1 MDTLQARIVQ
11 LEQENAALRALLKKH
26 GIAYPETAENQ
37 ISAIA
42 NQGSR
47 MLQNEVTPQMVSFF
61 YTYFRGRKDVYS
73 VRSRPKDG
81 KAGYFPVCT
90 HFWDHKLCP
99 KTTGQKIACR
109 DCPNRVYKPLSI
121 RALLAHLKGER
132 EDSSDVV
139 GIYPLLP
146 DNTCYFLVFDFD
158 DHEGTFQGSEKTVS
172 WRDEVDALRKI
183 CELEQIDTL
192 VERSRSGQGAHV
204 WIFFSETVSAQKAQQ
219 FGTALLTK
227 GAESVSLKN
236 FRAYDRMLP
245 LQEHLPEGKLGNLIA
260 LPLQGRALRNGN
272 SAFVDENWNAYP
284 DQWGALK
291 SARKLSVKEIEDK
304 IAAWTPEAGLLGQ
317 LTEEPQEAE
326 ENTQKS
332 FLPEKPWRKTEI
344 TLSPKDAE
352 GPVELVYANGVFIKS
367 TNLRSRLQN
376 QFRRLAASK
385 NPEFHKKLAM
395 GFSTLGIPRIVY
407 CGHDDGDFICLPRG
421 CVERLKS
428 CWRKQQFHITSQ
440 TNGNRA
446 GRSRFPLLG
455 SYTRSSSAQQ
465 MRCWYTTSVF

>member
-81 KAGYFPVCT
+81 KAGYFPACT

-109 DCPNRVYKPLSI
+109 DCPNRSYKPLNI

-146 DNTCYFLVFDFD
+146 DDTCYFLVFDFD

-183 CELEQIDTL
+183 CELEQIDAL

-204 WIFFSETVSAQKAQQ
+204 WIFFSEARFRTE
-219 FGTALLTK
+219 GTAVWNSTADK
-227 GAESVSLKN
+227 GCGGG
-236 FRAYDRMLP
+236 
-245 LQEHLPEGKLGNLIA
+245 QPE
-260 LPLQGRALRNGN
+260 
-272 SAFVDENWNAYP
+272 
-284 DQWGALK
+284 
-291 SARKLSVKEIEDK
+291 KLS
-304 IAAWTPEAGLLGQ
+304 
-317 LTEEPQEAE
+317 
-326 ENTQKS
+326 
-332 FLPEKPWRKTEI
+332 
-344 TLSPKDAE
+344 
-352 GPVELVYANGVFIKS
+352 
-367 TNLRSRLQN
+367 
-376 QFRRLAASK
+376 
-385 NPEFHKKLAM
+385 
-395 GFSTLGIPRIVY
+395 RI
-407 CGHDDGDFICLPRG
+407 
-421 CVERLKS
+421 
-428 CWRKQQFHITSQ
+428 
-440 TNGNRA
+440 
-446 GRSRFPLLG
+446 
-455 SYTRSSSAQQ
+455 
-465 MRCWYTTSVF
+465 

>member
-109 DCPNRVYKPLSI
+109 DCPNRAYKPLNI

-146 DNTCYFLVFDFD
+146 DDTCYFLVFDFD

-183 CELEQIDTL
+183 CELEQIDAL

-204 WIFFSETVSAQKAQQ
+204 WIFFSEPVSAQKARQ

-227 GAESVSLKN
+227 GAEVVSLKS

-245 LQEHLPEGKLGNLIA
+245 LQEHLPEGKLGNLDCA
-260 LPLQGRALRNGN
+260 AAAGP
-272 SAFVDENWNAYP
+272 
-284 DQWGALK
+284 GAAEWK
-291 SARKLSVKEIEDK
+291 QRVCRRKLECVPGSM
-304 IAAWTPEAGLLGQ
+304 GC
-317 LTEEPQEAE
+317 TEKRKKAE
-326 ENTQKS
+326 
-332 FLPEKPWRKTEI
+332 RK
-344 TLSPKDAE
+344 
-352 GPVELVYANGVFIKS
+352 
-367 TNLRSRLQN
+367 
-376 QFRRLAASK
+376 
-385 NPEFHKKLAM
+385 
-395 GFSTLGIPRIVY
+395 
-407 CGHDDGDFICLPRG
+407 
-421 CVERLKS
+421 
-428 CWRKQQFHITSQ
+428 
-440 TNGNRA
+440 GNR
-446 GRSRFPLLG
+446 G
-455 SYTRSSSAQQ
+455 
-465 MRCWYTTSVF
+465 

>member
-1 MDTLQARIVQ
+1 MDTMQARIEQ

-26 GIAYPETAENQ
+26 GITYPETAENQ
-37 ISAIA
+37 ISAAA

-47 MLQNEVTPQMVSFF
+47 MLQNEATPQMASFF

-109 DCPNRVYKPLSI
+109 DCPNRAYKPLNI

-146 DNTCYFLVFDFD
+146 DDTCYFLVFDFD
-158 DHEGTFQGSEKTVS
+158 DHEGTFQGSEKTAS

-183 CELEQIDTL
+183 CELEQIDAL

-204 WIFFSETVSAQKAQQ
+204 WIFFSETVSAQKARQ

-227 GAESVSLKN
+227 GAEVVSLKN

-317 LTEEPQEAE
+317 LAEEPQEAE

-332 FLPEKPWRKTEI
+332 FLPEKPWRKTEL
-344 TLSPKDAE
+344 TLHPEDVE
-352 GPVELVYANGVFIKS
+352 GAVDLVYANGVYIKS
-367 TNLRSRLQN
+367 TNLKPRLQN
-376 QFRRLAASK
+376 QLRRLAAY
-385 NPEFHKKLAM
+385 KKP
-395 GFSTLGIPRIVY
+395 GIP
-407 CGHDDGDFICLPRG
+407 
-421 CVERLKS
+421 
-428 CWRKQQFHITSQ
+428 
-440 TNGNRA
+440 
-446 GRSRFPLLG
+446 
-455 SYTRSSSAQQ
+455 
-465 MRCWYTTSVF
+465 

>member
-1 MDTLQARIVQ
+1 MDTMQARIEQ

-90 HFWDHKLCP
+90 HFWDHKLC
-99 KTTGQKIACR
+99 R
-109 DCPNRVYKPLSI
+109 DCPNRAYKPLNI

-146 DNTCYFLVFDFD
+146 DDTCYFLVFDFD
-158 DHEGTFQGSEKTVS
+158 DHEGTFQGSEKTAS

-183 CELEQIDTL
+183 CGLEQIDAL

-204 WIFFSETVSAQKAQQ
+204 WIFFSEPVSAQKARQ

-227 GAESVSLKN
+227 GAEVVSLKS

-260 LPLQGRALRNGN
+260 LPLQGRALRNGT

-304 IAAWTPEAGLLGQ
+304 IA
-317 LTEEPQEAE
+317 
-326 ENTQKS
+326 
-332 FLPEKPWRKTEI
+332 EK
-344 TLSPKDAE
+344 
-352 GPVELVYANGVFIKS
+352 
-367 TNLRSRLQN
+367 
-376 QFRRLAASK
+376 
-385 NPEFHKKLAM
+385 
-395 GFSTLGIPRIVY
+395 
-407 CGHDDGDFICLPRG
+407 
-421 CVERLKS
+421 
-428 CWRKQQFHITSQ
+428 
-440 TNGNRA
+440 NRA
-446 GRSRFPLLG
+446 YTAPGGCGGRGRSCIC
-455 SYTRSSSAQQ
+455 Q
-465 MRCWYTTSVF
+465 RCLY

>member
-109 DCPNRVYKPLSI
+109 DCPNRAYKPLNI

-146 DNTCYFLVFDFD
+146 DDTCYFLVFDFD

-183 CELEQIDTL
+183 CELEQIDAL

-204 WIFFSETVSAQKAQQ
+204 WIFFSETVSAQKARQ

-260 LPLQGRALRNGN
+260 LPLQGRALRKGN

-317 LTEEPQEAE
+317 LAEEPQEAE

-332 FLPEKPWRKTEI
+332 FLPEKPWRKTEL
-344 TLSPKDAE
+344 TLHPEDVE
-352 GPVELVYANGVFIKS
+352 GV
-367 TNLRSRLQN
+367 
-376 QFRRLAASK
+376 
-385 NPEFHKKLAM
+385 
-395 GFSTLGIPRIVY
+395 
-407 CGHDDGDFICLPRG
+407 
-421 CVERLKS
+421 
-428 CWRKQQFHITSQ
+428 
-440 TNGNRA
+440 
-446 GRSRFPLLG
+446 GR
-455 SYTRSSSAQQ
+455 QDI
-465 MRCWYTTSVF
+465 